1 MTVSFP
7 LMEFNLQERYFKRN
21 FSLGVIN
28 GVFFNLVLAFISG
41 STILPLFVS
50 QLTNSNILIGLSST
64 LETIGW
70 LFPQLF
76 IAGMILYQKNQLPL
90 YIKTAY
96 IRIVFFFLLVL
107 SVFFLGEKNPQLL
120 LIFFFLFFAVY
131 SLSGGISGVVF
142 MDIVGKT
149 IPFNKRGSFFGM
161 RMFFGGTLAVLA
173 GILVEKILGNYQF
186 PINFGIIFALAFF
199 FILLGLISFS
209 WVKEPPLTE
218 IKTKRSLR
226 ENLYQGLK
234 IFKHD
239 REFRLLYIVQLIIGA
254 YVLGLPFYVIYAKMF
269 LHIPTQIVGIFLTSQ
284 MIGFVLSNLFW
295 GYLSNQGKNKEVLM
309 ITAILSSFPPL
320 ILLAYHFFYLP
331 IFLYSSIF
339 FFLGAITSGLNI
351 GYMNYLL
358 EISPEAERPIYVGIM
373 HTLTAPSVF
382 LSAVGGIIIQ
392 LTSFSFLY
400 ILTLLVSFGG
410 IFISTKLRDK

>member
-1 MTVSFP
+1 
-7 LMEFNLQERYFKRN
+7 MESGLQERYFKRN

-41 STILPLFVS
+41 STILPLFIS
-50 QLTNSNILIGLSST
+50 QLTDSNILIGLSST

-70 LFPQLF
+70 LSPQLF
-76 IAGMILYQKNQLPL
+76 VAGMTLYQKNQLPL

-96 IRIVFFFLLVL
+96 IRIISFFLLVL
-107 SVFFLGEKNPQLL
+107 SVFFLGERNPQLL

-131 SLSGGISGVVF
+131 SLSGGISGVAF

-239 REFRLLYIVQLIIGA
+239 REFRLFYIVQLIIGA
-254 YVLGLPFYVIYAKMF
+254 YVLGLPFYVIYAERF
-269 LHIPTQIVGIFLTSQ
+269 LKIPPQTVGIFLTSQ
-284 MIGFVLSNLFW
+284 MVGFVLSNIFW
-295 GYLSNQGKNKEVLM
+295 GYLSNRGKNKEVLL
-309 ITAILSSFPPL
+309 ITAIISSFPPL

-339 FFLGAITSGLNI
+339 FFLGTITSGLSI

-358 EISPEAERPIYVGIM
+358 EISPEAERPIYVGFL
-373 HTLTAPSVF
+373 HTFTAPSIF

-392 LTSFSFLY
+392 LTSFRFLY